1 MVIKRTIN
9 AFFAWGVVFAALS
22 SAQPMVATM
31 PPGEHYYMYVGTY
44 TGPKSKG
51 IYAFRYDTKRVS
63 FEPLGLVGEMERPS
77 FLAIHPNGRFL
88 YAVSELGNDGHT
100 NGFVYSF
107 AIDPITGKLTF
118 INKRSSGGGGACHLV
133 VDKTQQ
139 ILLVANYGS
148 GSVAAFR
155 LAPDGSIGESTAVM
169 QFSGSGPNPQRQRGP
184 HAHAVVLSPDNRF
197 LFVPDLGTDQIHIL
211 KFDPVKGSLA
221 LNEPPYAKVD
231 PGAGPRHLT
240 FAPDG
245 RFAYVVDEMGSTVTA
260 FNYEAG
266 LGALTELQVVSTL
279 SDEFTGINN
288 AAEIQTDPA
297 GHYLYASNRGNDSIA
312 VFSIEKN
319 SGKLVRIQIA
329 PTQGRTP
336 RNFTIDP
343 TGKYLLAANQD
354 TDNIIVFRMNHRSG
368 KLTPAGKM
376 LAAPSPV
383 CLTFVSAP

>member
-1 MVIKRTIN
+1 
-9 AFFAWGVVFAALS
+9 
-22 SAQPMVATM
+22 MVATM